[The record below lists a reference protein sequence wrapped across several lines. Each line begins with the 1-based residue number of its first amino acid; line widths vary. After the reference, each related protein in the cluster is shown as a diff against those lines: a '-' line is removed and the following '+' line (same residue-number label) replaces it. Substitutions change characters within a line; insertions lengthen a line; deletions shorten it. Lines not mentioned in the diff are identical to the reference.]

1 MPKACILGLNGPRLS
16 GRERAFFAE
25 ADPYGFILFE
35 RNCQTPDQVRRL
47 VAALRE
53 ISGRAD
59 APILIDQEGGRV
71 ARLKP
76 PHWRA
81 APPAAAFGELHRA
94 DAGAA
99 ARAVRLNGRLIGA
112 ELFDLGI
119 NVDCAPVL
127 DIQAP
132 GADPVIGDRA
142 FSDDPVAVA
151 ALGRAFCDGLLAS
164 GVLPVIKHIPG
175 HGRAGADSH
184 VALPRVAAA
193 RDMLAAT
200 DFVPFKPSS
209 GGPASKPSSGGPASK
224 PSSGGPGSEARP
236 WAMTGHVVFET
247 IDPENPATLSAR
259 VIEEVIRGDIGFDG
273 ILITDDLSM
282 EALSGPLAARARKAM
297 GAGCN
302 LNLHCNGKMEEMA
315 EVALES
321 PELSV
326 SVMAKLALSL
336 GALPAAAPLDSAKA
350 KRDLDGA
357 LAKAAITDR

>member
-94 DAGAA
+94 NAGAA

-142 FSDDPVAVA
+142 FSDDPKAVA

-193 RDMLAAT
+193 RDVLAAT
-200 DFVPFKPSS
+200 DFVPF
-209 GGPASKPSSGGPASK
+209 K

-297 GAGCN
+297 GAGCD

>member
-1 MPKACILGLNGPRLS
+1 VPKACILGLNGPRLS

-99 ARAVRLNGRLIGA
+99 AKAVRLNGRLIGA

-193 RDMLAAT
+193 RDVLAAT
-200 DFVPFKPSS
+200 DFVPF
-209 GGPASKPSSGGPASK
+209 K

-297 GAGCN
+297 GAGCD

>member
-47 VAALRE
+47 VAALRD

-81 APPAAAFGELHRA
+81 APAAAAFGELHRA

-99 ARAVRLNGRLIGA
+99 ARAVRLNARLIGA

-142 FSDDPVAVA
+142 FSDDPDSVA

-184 VALPRVAAA
+184 AELPRVATA
-193 RDMLAAT
+193 RDVLAAT
-200 DFVPFKPSS
+200 DFVPFTASS
-209 GGPASKPSSGGPASK
+209 GGPASEA
-224 PSSGGPGSEARP
+224 SSGGPGSEARP

-273 ILITDDLSM
+273 ILVTDDLSM
-282 EALSGPLAARARKAM
+282 EALSGPLAARAAMAM
-297 GAGCN
+297 GAGCD

-336 GALPAAAPLDSAKA
+336 GALPAAAPLDPAKA

>member
-94 DAGAA
+94 NAGAA

-193 RDMLAAT
+193 RDVLAAT
-200 DFVPFKPSS
+200 DFVPF
-209 GGPASKPSSGGPASK
+209 K

-297 GAGCN
+297 GAGCD

>member
-16 GRERAFFAE
+16 VRERAFFAE

-99 ARAVRLNGRLIGA
+99 ARAVRLNARLIGA

-142 FSDDPVAVA
+142 FSDDPESVA

-193 RDMLAAT
+193 RDVLAAT
-200 DFVPFKPSS
+200 DFVPFKASS
-209 GGPASKPSSGGPASK
+209 AAPA
-224 PSSGGPGSEARP
+224 SEARP

-297 GAGCN
+297 DAGCD

-315 EVALES
+315 EVTLES

-336 GALPAAAPLDSAKA
+336 GALPAAAPLDPGKA
-350 KRDLDGA
+350 KRELDGA